1 MSARVGLFE
10 LPAAPAEL
18 VATAFPPPGP
28 VPVAVSAVLAGAA
41 GVRPGGPLTVT
52 VDGTHRRR
60 PGSRRC
66 SPTSRPRPARPAVLA
81 DVDLLSR
88 ALIAAGD
95 LSPSTDAWWVGNP
108 SGPAPPSG
116 PPPSGWAPSA
126 TRLRHR
132 PELTA
137 GPLRVAVP
145 GDARRARAGGPAAR
159 ARRRQ
164 RSPSP
169 RDVRARAL
177 ELARLRALGLRRRD
191 VRRGLLAQHGALLVV
206 LVALGAAVGWAC
218 ARLLA
223 PLLIRSDTGAEPVPG
238 VLALWP
244 WGSEAALLAAYVV
257 GCVAVAA
264 AVAVSQARRADSAHL
279 RVGT

>member
-1 MSARVGLFE
+1 MNARVGLFE
-10 LPAAPAEL
+10 LFAGPAEL
-18 VATAFPPPGP
+18 VATAFPRPGP

-52 VDGTHRRR
+52 VDGTTVRGRVAQVLPDVPSV
-60 PGSRRC
+60 PGG
-66 SPTSRPRPARPAVLA
+66 PAVLA
-81 DVDLLSR
+81 DSDLLSR
-88 ALIAAGD
+88 ALIAGGD
-95 LSPSTDAWWVGNP
+95 LSPSTDAWWVGDP
-108 SGPAPPSG
+108 SGGAARQVAALGLGTVRTRSG
-116 PPPSGWAPSA
+116 TAQ
-126 TRLRHR
+126 
-132 PELTA
+132 ELTA
-137 GPLRVAVP
+137 GPLRVLYPVTLGALVPVALLLVLAGTALAVT
-145 GDARRARAGGPAAR
+145 A
-159 ARRRQ
+159 
-164 RSPSP
+164 
-169 RDVRARAL
+169 DVRARAL

-244 WGSEAALLAAYVV
+244 WGREAALLSAYVL

-264 AVAVSQARRADSAHL
+264 AVAASQASRADSAHL

>member
-1 MSARVGLFE
+1 M
-10 LPAAPAEL
+10 
-18 VATAFPPPGP
+18 
-28 VPVAVSAVLAGAA
+28 SAVLAGAA
-41 GVRPGGPLTVT
+41 GVRPGGPLTVN
-52 VDGTHRRR
+52 VDGTTVEARIAQVLPDVPSA
-60 PGSRRC
+60 PG
-66 SPTSRPRPARPAVLA
+66 APAVLA

-88 ALIAAGD
+88 ALIAAGN
-95 LSPSTDAWWVGNP
+95 LSPTTDAWWVGNP
-108 SGPAPPSG
+108 SGSASDGAADGAADRAALLALGLGTIRTRSG
-116 PPPSGWAPSA
+116 TAQ
-126 TRLRHR
+126 
-132 PELTA
+132 ELTA
-137 GPLRVAVP
+137 GPLRVLYPVTLGALVPVALLLVLAGTALAVT
-145 GDARRARAGGPAAR
+145 A
-159 ARRRQ
+159 
-164 RSPSP
+164 
-169 RDVRARAL
+169 DVRSRAL

-244 WGSEAALLAAYVV
+244 WGREAALLAACAL

-264 AVAVSQARRADSAHL
+264 AVAATQARRADSAHL